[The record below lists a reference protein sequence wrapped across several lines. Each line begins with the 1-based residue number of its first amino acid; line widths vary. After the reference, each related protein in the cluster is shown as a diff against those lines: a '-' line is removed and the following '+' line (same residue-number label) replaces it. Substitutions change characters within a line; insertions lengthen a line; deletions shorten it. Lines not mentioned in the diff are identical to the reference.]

1 MTISFEKQYTGNEE
15 KPYEKRKTGKYVIM
29 IFATKISRKSGQH
42 AGTRELSSRACSKQK
57 VDRVNYISKYGS
69 RETGVSGSAVLVY
82 SSCLMNRCKHL
93 TPSQITWNVRG
104 M

>member
-1 MTISFEKQYTGNEE
+1 MNVVEMICGQHNKNFWTVSYQKSFVLMTISFEKQYTGNEE

-57 VDRVNYISKYGS
+57 VGKMTR
-69 RETGVSGSAVLVY
+69 R
-82 SSCLMNRCKHL
+82 
-93 TPSQITWNVRG
+93 
-104 M
+104 